1 MATPAA
7 TPGTFPQNLD
17 AVPRNE
23 QVVEC
28 FGWLY
33 AFFGTMFFSLSVV
46 ALLNG
51 GWTDVRDLATR
62 LFIVGMAP
70 AGAAMIWWE
79 FRRRARRTALVPRS
93 GAIGVYRGGKFSH
106 TITLDQLKIWRLSSG
121 RRLRVFVLWPII
133 VVTFLV
139 LGALSHSWA
148 LIIVDALIIVG
159 SIPGARSLLKLEH
172 CVVPGPA
179 RPQDIL
185 IEKADITRLA
195 GG

>member
-1 MATPAA
+1 MATQAPA
-7 TPGTFPQNLD
+7 PGTFPQNLD

-33 AFFGTMFFSLSVV
+33 AFFGTIFLSLSAA
-46 ALLNG
+46 ALLG
-51 GWTDVRDLATR
+51 GVVQDLKDLATKA
-62 LFIVGMAP
+62 FVIGMAP

-79 FRRRARRTALVPRS
+79 YRRRARRTVLVPRS
-93 GAIGVYRGGKFSH
+93 GAIGVYRGGQFSH
-106 TITLDQLKIWRLSSG
+106 TTAADQLKVWRLSSG

-139 LGALSHSWA
+139 LAAMSRSWP
-148 LIIVDALIIVG
+148 LLIVDALIIMG

-172 CVVPGPA
+172 CVVPGPG
-179 RPQDIL
+179 RPQDLL
-185 IEKADITRLA
+185 IEKSELNRLA
-195 GG
+195 G